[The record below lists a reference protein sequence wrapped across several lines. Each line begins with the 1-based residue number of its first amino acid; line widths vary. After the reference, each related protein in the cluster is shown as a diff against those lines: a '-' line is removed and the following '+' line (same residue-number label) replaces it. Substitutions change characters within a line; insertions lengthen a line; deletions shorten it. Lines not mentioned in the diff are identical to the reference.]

1 MSADNASD
9 APTTEQEGK
18 GKAPIY
24 ERVQEDRFSLQ
35 DSTYGTGAAHPT
47 PTTPL
52 FPTPQEQN
60 RQHQGVLTV
69 VEEDEKLEHFP
80 VEDANSRNSPMNL
93 DPFVEGEAAVPLES
107 VEARPED
114 DVDDNKSISTNPWAA
129 PGGTTTFRPVNWRS
143 QRLPRPDARR
153 AAADREISP
162 ANRDMEISSTSGR
175 SMILSEEGSAETK
188 ARRQAIDED
197 LDMLASSDATGALSG
212 HSDAPAE
219 HGVRSST
226 QLSAHDETSSS
237 LKRSSNTLS
246 SSPCKRNRS
255 GRAGPSRRPP
265 QRAPRQGATE
275 HVWYVC

>member
-9 APTTEQEGK
+9 APTTEQK
-18 GKAPIY
+18 GKENAPID
-24 ERVQEDRFSLQ
+24 EPVQEDRFSLR

-52 FPTPQEQN
+52 FPAPQEQN

-80 VEDANSRNSPMNL
+80 VRDASPRHPPTTL
-93 DPFVEGEAAVPLES
+93 DPFVEGEAAVPHES
-107 VEARPED
+107 VEVRPED
-114 DVDDNKSISTNPWAA
+114 DLDDNKSVATNPWAA
-129 PGGTTTFRPVNWRS
+129 PGGTTTFRPIDWRR
-143 QRLPRPDARR
+143 QRSPRPDAQR

-162 ANRDMEISSTSGR
+162 ANMDVDTSSTSRR
-175 SMILSEEGSAETK
+175 SMRLSEGGSAETR
-188 ARRQAIDED
+188 ARHQAIDED
-197 LDMLASSDATGALSG
+197 VDMLASSDEIGALSG
-212 HSDAPAE
+212 HSEAPAD
-219 HGVRSST
+219 HGAGGDTR
-226 QLSAHDETSSS
+226 LSAHDESSPS

-246 SSPCKRNRS
+246 SSPCKRARS

-275 HVWYVC
+275 HVW